1 VIAGLVISLVLL
13 ASVLAAWY
21 DTYERLNVER
31 IKVAK
36 LEQAAKV
43 ELNEER
49 VKQMMEEVL
58 RGSIQ

>member
-1 VIAGLVISLVLL
+1 MIAGLVISLVLL
-13 ASVLAAWY
+13 ASVLTALY
-21 DTYERLNVER
+21 DTYEKLTAER

-43 ELNEER
+43 ELNEDSIR
-49 VKQMMEEVL
+49 QMMEEVL